1 MTINCIYV
9 PLLTAASKAADEL
22 SIASVTRGIENPKS
36 RTCLVKIQ
44 MRAADFLAMVL
55 FTALFAAEIVWK
67 AVGV

>member
-1 MTINCIYV
+1 M
-9 PLLTAASKAADEL
+9 